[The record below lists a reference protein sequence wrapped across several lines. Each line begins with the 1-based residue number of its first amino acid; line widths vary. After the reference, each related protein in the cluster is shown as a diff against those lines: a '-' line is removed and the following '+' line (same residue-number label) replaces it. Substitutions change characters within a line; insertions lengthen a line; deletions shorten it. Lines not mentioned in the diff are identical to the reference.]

1 MCRFSKML
9 KCSLLTLAMTGLVCA
24 SALGAESPIR
34 PELERKFHEAV
45 KLHRTGQY
53 DQAAEALDAVLQMNP
68 SDEEA
73 WLLSEQVGVDQM
85 IRMLHREKTATQIL
99 QLIRQA
105 KERETHLRRDPE
117 QLSKLVADLDSP
129 EAMVRWQAMRELEA
143 SGPYAVPYLLEPLTM
158 PEAPALESRK
168 LGATIAFRNI
178 GTDAVPALIPLL
190 WSGENDTIGVV
201 VGLFPEVLDIRV
213 APPLLAIRDSA
224 ERPAPLR
231 QAAARALSDIF
242 QREMG
247 VQMPREE
254 EDEEEVDEDAIA
266 VRMPD
271 DTVTACADLAER
283 YYYKDPKL
291 VEVIPPKDRV
301 VWYWD
306 ESGQSLS
313 DRILFKDVPM
323 WAYPR
328 ILSRH
333 YVLAGIR
340 RSAENER
347 LQEIYVSNSYAFLN
361 DAIATNDQRAEAL
374 DEVLHINKT
383 IGAEVIYASLDR
395 AVADQNIP
403 LALRAV
409 EALRDLDDPRSYPN
423 APALIRAMG
432 LPDLTT
438 RVNAA
443 ETLMRLSP
451 DGAMGGT
458 DMAVDVVNVGLGAQ
472 ARPRVAVV
480 TQDDELYA
488 ALAEPLMTELSAVPR
503 RHEGLQSALN
513 EAKMGQLS
521 IQLMMIEA
529 EGQDPEDLRAIA
541 RGIHADAL
549 TAEMPVVLLVPEDE
563 VQAVS
568 EAVGDEAAAVL
579 TMKPDVETLATTVNR
594 ALRARPS
601 SFAGRGVLENQALLA
616 HVLATLAEV
625 PQQSAYPIGLL
636 APGVAR
642 MAKGYPEEIR
652 LLALEALANL
662 RVGEQRNAAY
672 EVFED
677 EADSLAV
684 RQRAGHTFLTLL
696 PLNPILTQAQRDRL
710 RAMTESD
717 DEIIAA
723 QAVHALGLGAIPA
736 AERQQ
741 FLLRIDQAIR
751 QVP

>member
-9 KCSLLTLAMTGLVCA
+9 KCSLLTLAMTGVICA
-24 SALGAESPIR
+24 LALGAESPIR
-34 PELERKFHEAV
+34 PELERKFREAV

-53 DQAAEALDAVLQMNP
+53 DQAAEALNDVLQMNP

-85 IRMLHREKTATQIL
+85 IRMLHREATATQIL

-117 QLSKLVADLDSP
+117 QLQKLIGDLDSP
-129 EAMVRWQAMRELEA
+129 EAMVRWQAIRELEA

-190 WSGENDTIGVV
+190 WSGDNETIGVV
-201 VGLFPEVLDIRV
+201 VGLFPEVLDIRA

-224 ERPAPLR
+224 EHSAPLR
-231 QAAARALSDIF
+231 QAAGKALAGVF

-247 VQMPREE
+247 MEMPGD
-254 EDEEEVDEDAIA
+254 DEEEETDEEAVA

-271 DTVTACADLAER
+271 DAGTACADLAER
-283 YYYKDPKL
+283 YYYKDPRL
-291 VEVIPPKDRV
+291 VELIPPKDRV

-306 ESGQSLS
+306 ESGQNLS
-313 DRILFKDVPM
+313 DRIRFKDVPM

-328 ILSRH
+328 VLSRH

-340 RSAENER
+340 RNAENKR
-347 LQEIYVSNSYAFLN
+347 LQEIYVSNSYALLN
-361 DAIATNDQRAEAL
+361 DAIAMNDQRAETLNEAL
-374 DEVLHINKT
+374 AINKT
-383 IGAEVIYASLDR
+383 VGTEVIYASLDR

-409 EALRDLDDPRSYPN
+409 EALRELDDPRPYPHQ
-423 APALIRAMG
+423 PALIQAMG
-432 LPDLTT
+432 LPDLTA
-438 RVNAA
+438 RVKAA

-451 DGAMGGT
+451 DGSMGGANV
-458 DMAVDVVNVGLGAQ
+458 AVDVVNVGLGAQ

-480 TQDDELYA
+480 TQDDELYS
-488 ALAEPLMTELSAVPR
+488 ALAEPLMIELSAVPR

-521 IQLMMIEA
+521 IQVMMIEA

-549 TAEMPVVLLVPEDE
+549 TAEMPVVFLVPEDD

-579 TMKPDVETLATTVNR
+579 TMKPDVEILATTVNR
-594 ALRARPS
+594 ALRARES

-616 HVLATLAEV
+616 RVLATLAEV

-636 APGVAR
+636 APGVAK
-642 MAKGYPEEIR
+642 MVKGHPDEIR

-662 RVGEQRNAAY
+662 RVGEQRDAAY
-672 EVFED
+672 NVFQD

-696 PLNPILTQAQRDRL
+696 PLNPLLTHAQRDRL